1 MNMKEKLQSLVQNS
15 IVLDISEELEKY
27 EACSTHFGG
36 QPDVPADF
44 QWPRYQGK
52 GYNYE
57 CEERPLTFLAQFNC
71 AEFTAL
77 DARHILPDHG
87 LLSFFYEMDSQPWG
101 FAPEHK
107 GGLKV
112 YWFED
117 LSTLSRAEFPED
129 MEEDFQFPAIN
140 IKAHTDLSYPGW
152 SDFIQKFP
160 EEDDDEAFESVQ
172 KELNIEEPEECS
184 KLLGWA
190 DVIQDSMY
198 EECDLVTKGYY
209 LGNPEGYA
217 KITPD
222 DRQAA
227 ETAMDR
233 WQLLFQLDM
242 VETDDFELMFGDCG
256 RLYVF
261 IKKEDLINLYQFAQ
275 RHESEIGNE
284 ILNNSNMKVVIPF
297 TTITITLILSQIAE
311 AFKISNFAV
320 NKSGGTDFWISI
332 LILAIMGYFL
342 FTLVVFIFEKIEKKL
357 FLDILMSQKK
367 KMNNFLRYL
376 EEVILNYDLYYDL
389 NKSEMIDDNYEN
401 CSKIKRKLI
410 NKIKFLIR

>member
-1 MNMKEKLQSLVQNS
+1 MNMKKKYIFLRKTSEM
-15 IVLDISEELEKY
+15 IRDIL
-27 EACSTHFGG
+27 
-36 QPDVPADF
+36 
-44 QWPRYQGK
+44 
-52 GYNYE
+52 
-57 CEERPLTFLAQFNC
+57 
-71 AEFTAL
+71 
-77 DARHILPDHG
+77 
-87 LLSFFYEMDSQPWG
+87 
-101 FAPEHK
+101 
-107 GGLKV
+107 
-112 YWFED
+112 
-117 LSTLSRAEFPED
+117 
-129 MEEDFQFPAIN
+129 
-140 IKAHTDLSYPGW
+140 
-152 SDFIQKFP
+152 
-160 EEDDDEAFESVQ
+160 EDDK
-172 KELNIEEPEECS
+172 KEFIKNYLN
-184 KLLGWA
+184 G
-190 DVIQDSMY
+190 
-198 EECDLVTKGYY
+198 
-209 LGNPEGYA
+209 
-217 KITPD
+217 
-222 DRQAA
+222 
-227 ETAMDR
+227 
-233 WQLLFQLDM
+233 
-242 VETDDFELMFGDCG
+242 
-256 RLYVF
+256 

-275 RHESEIGNE
+275 RHESDPGNE

>member
-1 MNMKEKLQSLVQNS
+1 MEFEKKIIKVDDLCERFDEKCSRRAVLNDLAKKSKKTTGWIYKYIYNIEIISIAVISIILFILLSCFNDS
-15 IVLDISEELEKY
+15 GLDVGKILNRLCFAEKNVYIFYMIFLLFYTVIVLVVMSVGEYFLGEKILKEY
-27 EACSTHFGG
+27 SNL
-36 QPDVPADF
+36 DKD
-44 QWPRYQGK
+44 
-52 GYNYE
+52 NYE
-57 CEERPLTFLAQFNC
+57 KKYIFLRKTS
-71 AEFTAL
+71 EMIR
-77 DARHILPDHG
+77 DIL
-87 LLSFFYEMDSQPWG
+87 
-101 FAPEHK
+101 
-107 GGLKV
+107 
-112 YWFED
+112 
-117 LSTLSRAEFPED
+117 
-129 MEEDFQFPAIN
+129 
-140 IKAHTDLSYPGW
+140 
-152 SDFIQKFP
+152 
-160 EEDDDEAFESVQ
+160 EDDK
-172 KELNIEEPEECS
+172 KEFIKNYLN
-184 KLLGWA
+184 G
-190 DVIQDSMY
+190 
-198 EECDLVTKGYY
+198 
-209 LGNPEGYA
+209 
-217 KITPD
+217 
-222 DRQAA
+222 
-227 ETAMDR
+227 
-233 WQLLFQLDM
+233 
-242 VETDDFELMFGDCG
+242 
-256 RLYVF
+256 

-342 FTLVVFIFEKIEKKL
+342 FTLVVFIFEKIEKKS